1 MDCGLL
7 ESRLHARG
15 FSAVAGADEVGRGA
29 LAGPLVAAAVILP
42 SDVHIEGLRDSKLC
56 TKLQRER
63 LAEQIEDVAL
73 AMSIVRVRHDRID
86 RDGLQRCN
94 LQALRKA
101 LKGLDVEPDYA
112 LIDGFRLKRLTYP
125 GLAVKKGD
133 AVSSS
138 VAAASIVAKVYR
150 DRAMKRYHRRF
161 PEYGFATNVGYGT
174 REHWDALI
182 RLGPSEIHRL
192 SFYGVTG
199 FPEEGSGEDR
209 RAKRMRQR
217 GALTEPEA
225 RDLRGVIRELAA
237 VTEEEMG

>member
-7 ESRLHARG
+7 ETRLHSRG
-15 FSAVAGADEVGRGA
+15 FTAVAGADEVGRGA

-42 SDVHIEGLRDSKLC
+42 PDAHLEGLRDSKLC

-63 LAEQIEDVAL
+63 LAAQIEEVAL
-73 AMSIVRVRHDRID
+73 ALCVVRVRHDRID

-112 LIDGFRLKRLTYP
+112 LIDGFRLKRLSYP

-133 AVSSS
+133 AVSKS
-138 VAAASIVAKVYR
+138 VAAASIVAKVHR
-150 DRAMKRYHRRF
+150 DRAMKRYHRRY
-161 PEYGFATNVGYGT
+161 PAYGFATNVGYGT
-174 REHWDALI
+174 REHWDALV
-182 RLGPSEIHRL
+182 RLGPSDIHRR

-199 FPEEGSGEDR
+199 FPEEGSAEDR
-209 RAKRMRQR
+209 RSKRMSQ
-217 GALTEPEA
+217 GGPQSDVEA
-225 RDLRGVIRELAA
+225 RDLLVNDRTQGSNG
-237 VTEEEMG
+237 EETA

>member
-7 ESRLHARG
+7 ETRLHARG

-42 SDVHIEGLRDSKLC
+42 PDTHLEGLRDSKLC
-56 TKLQRER
+56 TRLQRER

-73 AMSIVRVRHDRID
+73 AISIVRVRHDRID
-86 RDGLQRCN
+86 RDGLHRCN

-101 LKGLDVEPDYA
+101 LKGLDMPPDYA
-112 LIDGFRLKRLTYP
+112 LIDGFKLKRLAYP

-133 AVSSS
+133 AVSRS

-150 DRAMKRYHRRF
+150 DRSMRRYHRRY
-161 PEYGFATNVGYGT
+161 PDYGFATNVGYGT

-182 RLGPSEIHRL
+182 RLGPSDIHRR

-199 FPEEGSGEDR
+199 FPEGEDR
-209 RAKRMRQR
+209 RAKRSPQG
-217 GALTEPEA
+217 GAQTDSEA
-225 RDLRGVIRELAA
+225 RDLILVDDPPKASDGKETA
-237 VTEEEMG
+237 

>member
-7 ESRLHARG
+7 ETRLHARG
-15 FSAVAGADEVGRGA
+15 FATVAGADEVGRGA

-42 SDVHIEGLRDSKLC
+42 PEVHIEGLRDSKLC
-56 TKLQRER
+56 TRLQRER
-63 LAEQIEDVAL
+63 LAEQIEDLAL

-101 LKGLDVEPDYA
+101 LNGLDVRPDYA
-112 LIDGFRLKRLTYP
+112 LIDGFRLKRMTYP
-125 GLAVKKGD
+125 SLAVKKGD
-133 AVSSS
+133 AVSRS

-150 DRAMKRYHRRF
+150 DKAMRRYHRRF
-161 PEYGFATNVGYGT
+161 PDYGFATNVGYGT

-182 RLGPSEIHRL
+182 SLGPCDIHRR

-199 FPEEGSGEDR
+199 LPEEGSAEDR

-217 GALTEPEA
+217 GDQKVVEA
-225 RDLRGVIRELAA
+225 RDLQRAI
-237 VTEEEMG
+237 EEASEAKETG